1 MLSDKDYLP
10 TFYFSMINLEIKVD
24 NRKPVAASKILHEW
38 SVFFTYLKMINVL
51 VKSVRKS
58 IFRKTLFS
66 SIVNLYFDRLLTVM

>member
-38 SVFFTYLKMINVL
+38 SVFFYIPEN
-51 VKSVRKS
+51 
-58 IFRKTLFS
+58 
-66 SIVNLYFDRLLTVM
+66 D

>member
-24 NRKPVAASKILHEW
+24 NMKSVAASKILHEW
-38 SVFFTYLKMINVL
+38 SIFFTYLKMINVL

-66 SIVNLYFDRLLTVM
+66 SIVKLYFDRLLTVM

>member
-51 VKSVRKS
+51 VKTSQEK
-58 IFRKTLFS
+58 
-66 SIVNLYFDRLLTVM
+66 YF